1 MLVWIVS
8 IVAPSA
14 FPQHQQATGTQP
26 VAASAN
32 SIRVDSVH
40 QLDPSTMYY
49 RIYAVVP
56 MIGSGTVADPKRPM
70 FAPQATDFKSD
81 HSGLL
86 GFQMQLS
93 DDKTMALVEIV
104 ARNRNVLLA
113 AITSA
118 APGVVIFEQGKSS
131 KAAIETEFQQYKKGF
146 TLNTWIPVRPQ

>member
-1 MLVWIVS
+1 MPGAW
-8 IVAPSA
+8 A
-14 FPQHQQATGTQP
+14 QQATGTQSP
-26 VAASAN
+26 GPSPTAV
-32 SIRVDSVH
+32 RVDSVH
-40 QLDPSTMYY
+40 QVDPTTMYY

-56 MIGSGTVADPKRPM
+56 LIGSGTAADPKRPM

-104 ARNRNVLLA
+104 ARNRNVLLP

-118 APGVVIFEQGKSS
+118 ATGVVIFEQGKSS
-131 KAAIETEFQQYKKGF
+131 KAAIEAEFQKYKKGF
-146 TLNTWIPVRPQ
+146 TLNSWIPVRPQ